1 MNDGVEWMTVYVGK
15 GPCAMSALGGGI
27 LSYVILGEILCPGG
41 RYPRF
46 TDGRVRGGRHAGYTP
61 G

>member
-1 MNDGVEWMTVYVGK
+1 MTVYVGK